1 MENEALI
8 FIPDISGFTK
18 FVTETETNH
27 SQHIIKELIEVIVKS
42 LSPELIVSE
51 IEGDAVL
58 TYQFGKPP
66 SFNEL
71 IELTKKIFLNFHSQ
85 LRIIERD
92 NVCSCGACK
101 GSSKLTLKF
110 ITHFGNLKEVEVANF
125 KKIIGA
131 DLILAHRLLKNH
143 VPLNEYLLLTEH
155 FFKAQTN
162 SNEIDDELLINNIEE
177 FENFGK
183 VETKYLD
190 FSPFIDEVPRF
201 PKIGRVTKE
210 KSTESISVVIEAP
223 IEQVHL
229 KLVDTKGKPNWIK
242 DIKEIN
248 DTNKINHINAVHIC
262 KFDKMDLKLTAKS
275 NLETE
280 DDYFFQEEAEIKNGI
295 KFFNDFHLIKL
306 GNKTKLEYKIIYD
319 EEKQKPFFTKMIY
332 RFKLSMVIQTMLK
345 SQKENLQNFKYYCE
359 KENKLHSAD

>member
-1 MENEALI
+1 MENSALI

-18 FVTETETNH
+18 FVTETEINH

-42 LSPELIVSE
+42 LSPGLIVSE

-66 SFNEL
+66 SYS
-71 IELTKKIFLNFHSQ
+71 ELTELAKKIFLNFHSQ

-110 ITHFGNLKEVEVANF
+110 ITHFGKLKEVEVANF
-125 KKIIGA
+125 KKLIGA

-143 VPLNEYLLLTEH
+143 IPLNEYLLLTEH
-155 FFKAQTN
+155 FFKAQKN
-162 SNEIDDELLINNIEE
+162 SEKIDDTLLTTNIEE

-201 PKIGRVTKE
+201 PKTMKVAKG
-210 KSTESISVVIEAP
+210 KSSESISVVINAP
-223 IEQVHL
+223 INLVHL
-229 KLVDTKGKPNWIK
+229 ELIDTKGKLNWMK
-242 DIKEIN
+242 NIKEIN
-248 DTNKINHINAVHIC
+248 DTNKINRINAVHIC
-262 KFDKMDLKLTAKS
+262 KFDRMDLKLTTRA
-275 NLETE
+275 NMETE
-280 DDYFFQEEAEIKNGI
+280 TEYFFQEDVEIKNGI
-295 KFFNDFHLIKL
+295 EFINDFHLIKF
-306 GNKTKLEYKIIYD
+306 GNETKLKYKITYD
-319 EEKQKPFFTKMIY
+319 EKEHKSFFAKMIY
-332 RFKLSMVIQTMLK
+332 NLKLSMVINTMLK
-345 SQKENLQNFKYYCE
+345 SQKENLKNFKIYCE
-359 KENKLHSAD
+359 REKLNGRKI